1 MTVFCV
7 QMKLFRLR
15 KSVMLR
21 NLVLCASL
29 LMVVGS
35 QSFAAEQIMVCKADD
50 GKPRYYKLVT
60 PFFGKAKV
68 EQKVDGNWK
77 DWCDGDGLWSLN
89 IYETAARCSRKK
101 TFTSDQ
107 GRPEYGVEKGM
118 QVSREYSLLIDF
130 EFFTRILD
138 RSLFVNK
145 GNGFVEITNWHLRRI
160 SKTFTCEKND

>member
-50 GKPRYYKLVT
+50 GKPKYYKLVT

-68 EQKVDGNWK
+68 ETKVDGKWL
-77 DWCDGDGLWSLN
+77 DWCTGEYDTLN
-89 IYETAARCSRKK
+89 IYETAARCNYKK
-101 TFTSDQ
+101 TITSTQDYPDL
-107 GRPEYGVEKGM
+107 GIEKGM
-118 QVSREYSLLIDF
+118 QLSHENSLLIDF

-138 RSLFVNK
+138 QSLFVNK